1 MAPPVKSAANPTLS
15 GGAYPPRENPPSNNL
30 WIGNLSPDVSNTE
43 LKALFEKHGKVDS
56 VISYPSRNY
65 AFIYFK
71 EIDGAASAKQGLQG
85 QVLRGNPLR
94 IEFAKP
100 AKPCK
105 SLWVAGLSQSVS
117 KEELEEKFARFGKI
131 EEFRF
136 LRDRNTA
143 YVDYFNLEDA
153 TQALKSMNG
162 KRIGGAQIRVD
173 FLRSQSSRREP
184 DAKEGQFPSRNM
196 GTSDFRWM
204 GQDSLSS
211 YPEPSL
217 SGSKR
222 KSLPGKSA
230 VCQKWILRLIIC
242 ITKSVHLRFPSGVCC
257 SNFFS
262 MGSQMGDAPP
272 SKVLWISHPPSVI
285 IEEDMLH
292 NAMIL
297 FGEIERIKTFSD
309 RNYAF
314 VEFRS
319 IEEARRAKEG
329 LQGKLFNDPRISIE
343 YSSSEFPGARA
354 QAGEYPFQPVQM
366 DILGLN
372 RPVILSNNPARPS
385 LGVRGSDLYM
395 RQSLGPHSTFEPALH
410 GPDLMDLASV
420 HKLQNPS
427 TQSLMGGPTWR
438 RSSPTP
444 VIVSSPSAGFGVPN
458 RSASGAWDSFDSNQ
472 LQRESKRSRF
482 DTALLTEDQGGL
494 DEQYGLRPLSSG
506 IASGSLI
513 RGTTGGPG
521 QRHSESDCIWRG
533 LIAKGGTPVCRARCV
548 PIGEGL
554 GADIPDVVNC
564 SARTGLDLLSKH
576 YDDAIGFDIVF
587 FLPDSEDDFASYTE
601 FLRYL
606 GSKDRAGVAKFDDGT
621 TLFLVP
627 PSEFLTRVLKVSGP
641 ERLYGVVLKFPQ
653 AAPTS
658 TTMIPRPSH
667 PHADPHKMTSLHA
680 GYSAS
685 PPEERV
691 LPLDNSRVLPEDPK
705 LPPKASYP
713 VTSSLPAHSIPPT
726 TVASQASLALTPE
739 LIATLTALLPAN
751 NGSGSQTAS
760 LPQTPSMLGARS
772 NVAAGPDTNVALWKH
787 ELQALDHNGQLVQ
800 QLGGQINSQL
810 QHLQVAQSAP
820 TAPNSTGYFPQTLN
834 SYGQIHDRPMNL
846 TPQGAASS
854 KPMAPSIPLQSGSV
868 SVPLEINQHYQ
879 PGSSQDVLRG
889 QGMDNGADGLR
900 FYNSS
905 NAQQPVYPV
914 ALSNQVQVNG
924 VSPPQPYMPQPSQ
937 VDVTHQSQPPQTAPF
952 GGGQESAET
961 EADKNERYKTTLL
974 FAANLLSRI
983 HQPSGNQP
991 GQGAGSH

>member
-1 MAPPVKSAANPTLS
+1 MAPPVKSAANPILS
-15 GGAYPPRENPPSNNL
+15 QGGGAYPPRENPPSNNL

-71 EIDGAASAKQGLQG
+71 EIEGADSAKQGLQG
-85 QVLRGNPLR
+85 HVLRGNPLR

-105 SLWVAGLSQSVS
+105 SLWVAGLSPSVS

-143 YVDYFNLEDA
+143 YVDYVKLEDA

-204 GQDSLSS
+204 GQDSLNS
-211 YPEPSL
+211 YPEPGL

-222 KSLPGKSA
+222 KS
-230 VCQKWILRLIIC
+230 
-242 ITKSVHLRFPSGVCC
+242 PS
-257 SNFFS
+257 
-262 MGSQMGDAPP
+262 
-272 SKVLWISHPPSVI
+272 PSVI

-343 YSSSEFPGARA
+343 YSSSEFPGARG

-372 RPVILSNNPARPS
+372 RPVMLSNNPARPS

-420 HKLQNPS
+420 HKLQNPT
-427 TQSLMGGPTWR
+427 TQTLMGGPTWR

-458 RSASGAWDSFDSNQ
+458 RSASGAWDGFDANQ

-482 DTALLTEDQGGL
+482 DTALLPEDQGGL

-506 IASGSLI
+506 IASGSLV
-513 RGTTGGPG
+513 RGTSGGPG

-627 PSEFLTRVLKVSGP
+627 PSDFLTRVLKVSGP

-653 AAPTS
+653 AVPTS
-658 TTMIPRPSH
+658 TTMIPRPMHS
-667 PHADPHKMTSLHA
+667 HADPHKMTSLHA

-705 LPPKASYP
+705 LPPKVSFP

-726 TVASQASLALTPE
+726 PVASQASLALTPE

-751 NGSGSQTAS
+751 NGSSGSQTAS

-800 QLGGQINSQL
+800 QLGSQINSQL
-810 QHLQVAQSAP
+810 QHLQVAQPAP
-820 TAPNSTGYFPQTLN
+820 TASNSTGYFPQMLN
-834 SYGQIHDRPMNL
+834 SYGQMHDRPMNM
-846 TPQGAASS
+846 TPQGATSS

-868 SVPLEINQHYQ
+868 SVAPEINQHYQ

-889 QGMDNGADGLR
+889 QGMDNGADALR

-914 ALSNQVQVNG
+914 ALSNQLQLNG

-937 VDVTHQSQPPQTAPF
+937 VDVTHQSQLPQTAPF
-952 GGGQESAET
+952 GGSQESAET

-991 GQGAGSH
+991 GQGAGGH

>member
-1 MAPPVKSAANPTLS
+1 
-15 GGAYPPRENPPSNNL
+15 
-30 WIGNLSPDVSNTE
+30 
-43 LKALFEKHGKVDS
+43 
-56 VISYPSRNY
+56 
-65 AFIYFK
+65 
-71 EIDGAASAKQGLQG
+71 
-85 QVLRGNPLR
+85 
-94 IEFAKP
+94 
-100 AKPCK
+100 
-105 SLWVAGLSQSVS
+105 
-117 KEELEEKFARFGKI
+117 
-131 EEFRF
+131 
-136 LRDRNTA
+136 
-143 YVDYFNLEDA
+143 
-153 TQALKSMNG
+153 
-162 KRIGGAQIRVD
+162 
-173 FLRSQSSRREP
+173 
-184 DAKEGQFPSRNM
+184 
-196 GTSDFRWM
+196 
-204 GQDSLSS
+204 
-211 YPEPSL
+211 
-217 SGSKR
+217 
-222 KSLPGKSA
+222 
-230 VCQKWILRLIIC
+230 
-242 ITKSVHLRFPSGVCC
+242 
-257 SNFFS
+257 
-262 MGSQMGDAPP
+262 MGDAPP

-343 YSSSEFPGARA
+343 YSSSEFPGARG

-372 RPVILSNNPARPS
+372 RPVMLSNNPARPS

-427 TQSLMGGPTWR
+427 TQTLMGGPTWR

-458 RSASGAWDSFDSNQ
+458 RSASGAWDGFDANQ

-482 DTALLTEDQGGL
+482 DTALLPEDQGGL

-506 IASGSLI
+506 VASGSLI

-548 PIGEGL
+548 PRRRPC
-554 GADIPDVVNC
+554 PDVVNC

-627 PSEFLTRVLKVSGP
+627 PSDFLTRVLKVSGP

-658 TTMIPRPSH
+658 TTMIPRPMHS
-667 PHADPHKMTSLHA
+667 HADPYKMTSLHA

-691 LPLDNSRVLPEDPK
+691 LPLDNSRILPEDPK
-705 LPPKASYP
+705 LPPKASFP
-713 VTSSLPAHSIPPT
+713 VTSSLPAHSVPPT

-751 NGSGSQTAS
+751 NGSSGSQTAS

-800 QLGGQINSQL
+800 QLGSQINSQL
-810 QHLQVAQSAP
+810 QHHQVAQSVP
-820 TAPNSTGYFPQTLN
+820 TASNSTGYFPQMLN
-834 SYGQIHDRPMNL
+834 SYGQMHDRPMNL
-846 TPQGAASS
+846 TPQGATSS
-854 KPMAPSIPLQSGSV
+854 KPMASSIPLQSGSV
-868 SVPLEINQHYQ
+868 SVAPEINQHYQ
-879 PGSSQDVLRG
+879 PGNSQDVLRG
-889 QGMDNGADGLR
+889 QGMDNGADALR

-914 ALSNQVQVNG
+914 ALSNQVQLTG

-937 VDVTHQSQPPQTAPF
+937 VDVMHQSQRPDCPIWGVPR
-952 GGGQESAET
+952 
-961 EADKNERYKTTLL
+961 KR
-974 FAANLLSRI
+974 
-983 HQPSGNQP
+983 
-991 GQGAGSH
+991 

>member
-1 MAPPVKSAANPTLS
+1 MLLGGPFLS
-15 GGAYPPRENPPSNNL
+15 S
-30 WIGNLSPDVSNTE
+30 
-43 LKALFEKHGKVDS
+43 LKTS
-56 VISYPSRNY
+56 VIFP
-65 AFIYFK
+65 I
-71 EIDGAASAKQGLQG
+71 LQ
-85 QVLRGNPLR
+85 
-94 IEFAKP
+94 
-100 AKPCK
+100 
-105 SLWVAGLSQSVS
+105 
-117 KEELEEKFARFGKI
+117 
-131 EEFRF
+131 
-136 LRDRNTA
+136 
-143 YVDYFNLEDA
+143 
-153 TQALKSMNG
+153 
-162 KRIGGAQIRVD
+162 
-173 FLRSQSSRREP
+173 EP

-204 GQDSLSS
+204 GQDSLNS
-211 YPEPSL
+211 YPEPGL

-222 KSLPGKSA
+222 KSQFLS
-230 VCQKWILRLIIC
+230 I
-242 ITKSVHLRFPSGVCC
+242 
-257 SNFFS
+257 
-262 MGSQMGDAPP
+262 GSQMGDAPP

-343 YSSSEFPGARA
+343 YSSSEFPGARG

-372 RPVILSNNPARPS
+372 RPVMLSNNPARPS

-420 HKLQNPS
+420 HKLQNPT
-427 TQSLMGGPTWR
+427 TQTLMGGPTWR

-458 RSASGAWDSFDSNQ
+458 RSASGAWDGFDANQ

-482 DTALLTEDQGGL
+482 DTALLPEDQGGL

-506 IASGSLI
+506 VASGSLV
-513 RGTTGGPG
+513 RGTSGGPG

-554 GADIPDVVNC
+554 GADI
-564 SARTGLDLLSKH
+564 
-576 YDDAIGFDIVF
+576 
-587 FLPDSEDDFASYTE
+587 EDDFASYTE

-621 TLFLVP
+621 TLFL
-627 PSEFLTRVLKVSGP
+627 G
-641 ERLYGVVLKFPQ
+641 
-653 AAPTS
+653 
-658 TTMIPRPSH
+658 
-667 PHADPHKMTSLHA
+667 
-680 GYSAS
+680 
-685 PPEERV
+685 
-691 LPLDNSRVLPEDPK
+691 LPEDPK
-705 LPPKASYP
+705 LPPKVSFP

-751 NGSGSQTAS
+751 NGSSGSQTAS

-800 QLGGQINSQL
+800 QLGSQINSQL
-810 QHLQVAQSAP
+810 QHLQVAQPAP
-820 TAPNSTGYFPQTLN
+820 TASNSTGYFPQMLN
-834 SYGQIHDRPMNL
+834 SYGQMHDRPMNL
-846 TPQGAASS
+846 TPQGATSS

-868 SVPLEINQHYQ
+868 SVAPEINQHYQ
-879 PGSSQDVLRG
+879 PGSYQDVLRG
-889 QGMDNGADGLR
+889 QGWIMEQML
-900 FYNSS
+900 
-905 NAQQPVYPV
+905 
-914 ALSNQVQVNG
+914 
-924 VSPPQPYMPQPSQ
+924 
-937 VDVTHQSQPPQTAPF
+937 
-952 GGGQESAET
+952 
-961 EADKNERYKTTLL
+961 
-974 FAANLLSRI
+974 
-983 HQPSGNQP
+983 
-991 GQGAGSH
+991 